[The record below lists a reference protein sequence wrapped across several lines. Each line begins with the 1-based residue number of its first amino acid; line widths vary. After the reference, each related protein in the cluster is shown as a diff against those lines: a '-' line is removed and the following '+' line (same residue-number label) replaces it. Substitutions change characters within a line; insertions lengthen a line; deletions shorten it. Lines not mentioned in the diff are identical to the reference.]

1 MDENNTNKR
10 RSTVYALMWTVFAVC
25 GVFMCKDARDRNTEN
40 EVKKQVETYEKSFPG
55 YIEQKQKIEH
65 YRDSLM
71 RVKGL

>member
-1 MDENNTNKR
+1 MDENNTNKH
-10 RSTVYALMWTVFAVC
+10 RSTIYALMWTVFAVC
-25 GVFMCKDARDRNTEN
+25 GVFMCKDTNDRNTEN
-40 EVKKQVETYEKSFPG
+40 EVNKQVETYEKSLPG